1 MADFEQGNSDLSD
14 FLRDRS
20 GLWKTQSFHARTRM
34 GTPIDPIGRIGERTR
49 DTERPIGTIGVPFG
63 APETVPE

>member
-1 MADFEQGNSDLSD
+1 ML
-14 FLRDRS
+14 
-20 GLWKTQSFHARTRM
+20 FHARNRM
-34 GTPIDPIGRIGERTR
+34 DTPMDPIGRIGERTR